1 MAWSFVRIGAVGCS
15 TGLSIQ
21 TLQELCWLSLCVP
34 PLPLVFL
41 YTVLVLCYLLPSL
54 LAPSILFYPV
64 FFSASSLL
72 KAPSGGFSYSGFQNS
87 SQSQFS
93 YSLSQG
99 SRTRNP
105 SSDVNE
111 ALYSLD
117 RVLQGESAAY
127 RHEGTACSSWVC
139 FVRHI
144 PFCHLRSCF
153 STTLVPKCLGLI

>member
-1 MAWSFVRIGAVGCS
+1 MAAQQAYPYRFCRSYADYRSVSHPHPSYFFI
-15 TGLSIQ
+15 
-21 TLQELCWLSLCVP
+21 
-34 PLPLVFL
+34 
-41 YTVLVLCYLLPSL
+41 LVLCCLLHSF
-54 LAPSILFYPV
+54 LAPSILFCPV
-64 FFSASSLL
+64 YFSASSLL
-72 KAPSGGFSYSGFQNS
+72 KAPSGGFSYSGLQNS
-87 SQSQFS
+87 SHSQFS

-144 PFCHLRSCF
+144 PFLSF
-153 STTLVPKCLGLI
+153 SFLLL